1 MQNTNTS
8 RGMRKPQSS
17 SNYSKSPSPRTGASS
32 SRPMSR
38 RSPASAGSFS
48 KPAFSDRKS
57 ASRPSYGSSLR
68 GGTSSRPSSHSSAH
82 SSAPSRSYGG
92 GGSSS
97 SSSSYRGGGS
107 SYSKRPSSGGNAFGG
122 RNRNR
127 GGSSSGGGR
136 GKGRGERIDASRF
149 INKVVS
155 VEVEEVFQPRHQFID
170 FAIEPKLK
178 EAIVGKGYV
187 TPTPIQDE
195 AIPKVLEG
203 RDIVGIANT
212 GTGKTA
218 AFLIPL
224 INKVIKNPNEQA
236 IIIVP
241 TRELAIQIEDELRG
255 FTKNLKIFSV
265 CCVGGAPIGKQI
277 SQLKYKNNFII
288 GTPGRLKDLI
298 ARKMI
303 NLQAFQSIVLDEA
316 DQMLDM
322 GFIDDMRF
330 IMAGMPK
337 VRHTLFFSATLSPA
351 IEKLINDFL
360 NNPVRISV
368 KTRDTS
374 KNIDQD
380 VIHLRRG
387 EEKIDVLHDLLNQ
400 PGLTK
405 VLIFGKTKHGV
416 EKLSKVLTSK
426 GFKSES
432 IHGDKRHSQ
441 RQQALKMFKS
451 NQVQILVATDVAAR
465 GLDIPDVSHV
475 INFDVP
481 ATYDDYVH
489 RIGRTGR
496 GNKKGI
502 ALTLIG

>member
-1 MQNTNTS
+1 MQNRKHSFQKGRKRPAYFSKSKKPKS
-8 RGMRKPQSS
+8 RG
-17 SNYSKSPSPRTGASS
+17 
-32 SRPMSR
+32 
-38 RSPASAGSFS
+38 
-48 KPAFSDRKS
+48 D
-57 ASRPSYGSSLR
+57 
-68 GGTSSRPSSHSSAH
+68 
-82 SSAPSRSYGG
+82 
-92 GGSSS
+92 
-97 SSSSYRGGGS
+97 
-107 SYSKRPSSGGNAFGG
+107 
-122 RNRNR
+122 
-127 GGSSSGGGR
+127 
-136 GKGRGERIDASRF
+136 RIDVSRF
-149 INKVVS
+149 INKVVR

-170 FAIEPKLK
+170 FAIEQKLK
-178 EAIVGKGYV
+178 DAIVGKGYI

-195 AIPKVLEG
+195 SIPKILEG

-224 INKVIKNPNEQA
+224 INKVLKNPNEQA

-255 FTKNLKIFSV
+255 FTKSMKIFSV
-265 CCVGGAPIGKQI
+265 CCVGGAPIGRQI
-277 SQLKYKNNFII
+277 SQLRYKNNFII

-298 ARKMI
+298 NRKLI
-303 NLQAFQSIVLDEA
+303 NLSKFQSIVLDEA

-330 IMAGMPK
+330 VMAGMPK
-337 VRHTLFFSATLSPA
+337 VRHTLFFSATLSPT
-351 IEKLINDFL
+351 IEKLIHDFL

-374 KNIDQD
+374 KNVEQD
-380 VIHLRRG
+380 VVRLRRG
-387 EEKIDVLHDLLNQ
+387 EDKLNVLHDLLNQ
-400 PGLTK
+400 PELKK
-405 VLIFGKTKHGV
+405 VLVFGKTKHGV
-416 EKLSKVLTSK
+416 EKLSKMLTQK

-465 GLDIPDVSHV
+465 GLDIPNVSHV
-475 INFDVP
+475 INFDIP

-496 GNKKGI
+496 GTNKGI
-502 ALTLIG
+502 ALTFVG

>member
-1 MQNTNTS
+1 MQNTS
-8 RGMRKPQSS
+8 PRRGMRKPQSS
-17 SNYSKSPSPRTGASS
+17 SNYSKPSSHRDGASS

-38 RSPASAGSFS
+38 RSPVQTGGFS
-48 KPAFSDRKS
+48 KPAFADRKS
-57 ASRPSYGSSLR
+57 ASRPSYGNSLR
-68 GGTSSRPSSHSSAH
+68 GGSAGHSSAH
-82 SSAPSRSYGG
+82 SSAPSRTYQGG
-92 GGSSS
+92 GASRP
-97 SSSSYRGGGS
+97 SYAGGGS

-122 RNRNR
+122 RNRGR
-127 GGSSSGGGR
+127 GGSSSGGGGR
-136 GKGRGERIDASRF
+136 SAGKGRGERIDASRF

-155 VEVEEVFQPRHQFID
+155 VEVEEVFKPKHQFTD
-170 FAIEPKLK
+170 FLIEPKLK
-178 EAIVGKGYV
+178 EAIVGKGYIL
-187 TPTPIQDE
+187 PTPIQDE

-298 ARKMI
+298 ARKLI

-330 IMAGMPK
+330 VMAGMPK

>member
-1 MQNTNTS
+1 
-8 RGMRKPQSS
+8 MRKPQSF
-17 SNYSKSPSPRTGASS
+17 SNYSKSPSHRTGASS

-38 RSPASAGSFS
+38 RSPVQGGGFS
-48 KPAFSDRKS
+48 KN
-57 ASRPSYGSSLR
+57 
-68 GGTSSRPSSHSSAH
+68 
-82 SSAPSRSYGG
+82 
-92 GGSSS
+92 
-97 SSSSYRGGGS
+97 SSYRGGGS
-107 SYSKRPSSGGNAFGG
+107 SYSKRPSSGGGNAFGS

-127 GGSSSGGGR
+127 GGSSRGG

-155 VEVEEVFQPRHQFID
+155 VEVEEVFKPRHQFVD

-224 INKVIKNPNEQA
+224 INKVLKNPNEQA

-255 FTKNLKIFSV
+255 FTKSMKIFSV
-265 CCVGGAPIGKQI
+265 CCVGGAPIGRQI

-298 ARKMI
+298 ARKLI

-330 IMAGMPK
+330 VMAGMPK

-351 IEKLINDFL
+351 IERLINDFL

-405 VLIFGKTKHGV
+405 VLVFGKTKHGV
-416 EKLSKVLTSK
+416 EKLSKVLNQK

-441 RQQALKMFKS
+441 RQQALRMFKS